1 MEFFTILSGILIAI
15 GYVSFIRSTLNG
27 SMKPN
32 SATWIVWFFQDGLMA
47 ASALA
52 AGIGPSAVMPV
63 VWFLGAAAMLPLSL
77 KYGSKEPFTALEKT
91 CLALSGLGILL
102 WAATGSPLTALVA
115 SVTTVN
121 IGGIPTVLKAWREP
135 ASESLVG
142 WLLMLG
148 ATASVS
154 LAVQTWTFESGFV
167 PVTVGLFQTTIVLP
181 LLSHALR
188 K

>member
-1 MEFFTILSGILIAI
+1 MEFLTVLSGLLIAI
-15 GYVSFIRSTLNG
+15 GYVSFVKSTLNG

-91 CLALSGLGILL
+91 CLALSGFGIVL
-102 WAATGSPLTALVA
+102 WGVTGSPLLALVA
-115 SVTTVN
+115 SVSTVT
-121 IGGIPTVLKAWREP
+121 IGGIPTVLKAWRDP

-142 WLLMLG
+142 WLLMLS

-154 LAVQTWTFESGFV
+154 LAVQTWTFDSGFV
-167 PVTVGLFQTTIVLP
+167 PVTVGLFQLTIVLP
-181 LLSHALR
+181 LFGHALR